1 MQKQSFTVHTGSNA
15 EGTMMFLEV
24 TDDAVILRATTGA
37 IVERWWYERLV
48 NMTYSPKTRVL
59 CLWRRQDDQ
68 VHMHKFYTKKVRL
81 LICKCFL
88 NMSILVSNSVQLF
101 EICNGTSSSSR
112 KS

>member
-15 EGTMMFLEV
+15 EGTMLFLEV

-68 VHMHKFYTKKVRL
+68 VHMHKFYTKKVRG
-81 LICKCFL
+81 FVV
-88 NMSILVSNSVQLF
+88 NVSKHNHSSVELC
-101 EICNGTSSSSR
+101 IIV
-112 KS
+112 